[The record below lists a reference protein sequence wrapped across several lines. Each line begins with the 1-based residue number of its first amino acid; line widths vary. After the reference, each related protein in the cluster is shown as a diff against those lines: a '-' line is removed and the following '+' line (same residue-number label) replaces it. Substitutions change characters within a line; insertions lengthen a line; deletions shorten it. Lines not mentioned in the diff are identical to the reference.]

1 MASIFHNNERAGKL
15 AIVDS
20 GYSEF
25 PRGQLRDVP
34 LPQFQMLTRLQW
46 ISLNIALIVASFV
59 FTNWRIN
66 NLPITNEVIST
77 KSRSL
82 SAPVISSLIF
92 YNRIP
97 KTGSTTLTNAVMY
110 DLCRR
115 NGFHVLHLNLTR
127 NRYSM
132 NLIDQRRF
140 VENITSWLEMQPA
153 IYHGHAAFIDFTLF
167 GVRNPVYINLL
178 REPLER
184 LLSHYYFLRYGDN
197 YRIGLKRSRAG
208 NNETFDECV
217 ARRGRDC
224 DMKQMWLQIPYFCG
238 THHFCSEV
246 GNVRALEQAKRN
258 LLDHYLIVG
267 LNERMRDFIALL
279 EILLPKFFDGAL
291 EHFDSLDEK
300 RAHLRNTKKKIPP
313 NERTLE
319 VIKSDKVYIME
330 REFYDFA
337 AMQFENIW
345 KRTHEDDSESDFL
358 PQQFHFEKI
367 KP

>member
-1 MASIFHNNERAGKL
+1 MSEFRQKWQTRCFLKKHRISYFLACAFIFHL
-15 AIVDS
+15 C
-20 GYSEF
+20 
-25 PRGQLRDVP
+25 RG
-34 LPQFQMLTRLQW
+34 
-46 ISLNIALIVASFV
+46 
-59 FTNWRIN
+59 
-66 NLPITNEVIST
+66 NEV
-77 KSRSL
+77 K
-82 SAPVISSLIF
+82 V
-92 YNRIP
+92 P

-140 VENITSWLEMQPA
+140 IENITSWHEMQPA

-167 GVRNPVYINLL
+167 GVPNPIYINLL

-217 ARRGRDC
+217 ARRGKDC

-279 EILLPKFFDGAL
+279 EILLPKFFNGAL
-291 EHFDSLDEK
+291 EHFDSLDER

-337 AMQFENIW
+337 VMQFENIW
-345 KRTHEDDSESDFL
+345 KRTHEDDSENDFL